1 MLRKILVSAAMLAFA
16 AGMALAQQTSTGDE
30 RGFVSFAEFGS
41 SFNSS
46 GHVVKLD
53 TSAGYNLSEH
63 FGVDFGV
70 PFYFVGGSSTSSTG
84 TKTSFSGTGLGAPYM
99 AARAMYKSESFNYA
113 SRFSIFLPA
122 GDNQDG
128 LSTRQTSVDWTNHF
142 EYAIERVTP
151 FGEIGIANTV
161 ADTSK
166 YNRPYASYGANAH
179 IEGGAS
185 VDVAKKVS
193 VGGSAYDIFPWG
205 TQTLYSRSVPKGSV
219 NLPAKSNS
227 GKSRAFEQYSVIAGA
242 SELGKDK
249 GFTAWGDYTP
259 VPYMTAEVAY
269 NRSVEFALN
278 TVSLSMRFNIG
289 YLAKH
294 RARK

>member
-1 MLRKILVSAAMLAFA
+1 MLRKILVSAAMITVA
-16 AGMALAQQTSTGDE
+16 AGLATAQGVATGDE

-70 PFYFVGGSSTSSTG
+70 PFYFVGGSAPSTTG
-84 TKTSFSGTGLGAPYM
+84 AKTSFSGTGLGAPYI
-99 AARAMYKSESFNYA
+99 AGRAMYKNESFNYA
-113 SRFSIFLPA
+113 SRFSVFLPY
-122 GDNQDG
+122 GDVADG

-142 EYAIERVTP
+142 EVPAGRITP
-151 FGEIGIANTV
+151 FGEIGVANTI
-161 ADTSK
+161 ADSSK
-166 YNRPYASYGANAH
+166 YNRPYSMYGANAH

-185 VDVAKKVS
+185 VDIAKRVS

-219 NLPAKSNS
+219 NLPANANS
-227 GKSRAFEQYSVIAGA
+227 GKDRGFERFSFISGTSDV
-242 SELGKDK
+242 GKDK
-249 GFTAWGDYTP
+249 GFAAWGDYTP

-269 NRSVEFALN
+269 NRSVQYALN
-278 TVSLSMRFNIG
+278 TVSFSMRFNIG
-289 YLAKH
+289 YLAKN
-294 RARK
+294 RERK